1 MKQYLLFCLL
11 LCASW
16 SVQAQK
22 LHAVYEYIPSSVA
35 TFREHV
41 YFGDGIKM
49 AVRDS
54 LPVTADKGEGKNPE
68 GEMSTSFSLVLNTG
82 INYRNIVVQK
92 SNENELLEIRSIQGT
107 NYQVTDKFPPLQWN
121 TDYTSTDTL
130 GKYICHKATASYRG
144 TKLIAYYTNDIP
156 VPAGP
161 YKFGGLPGLIVMLYN
176 ESANPNYWMLKEV
189 SYPYEGSVPVDQGYI
204 HSLPKLSLQNYIIK
218 DDALVEEQMRMMQSK
233 MPAIEGITIE
243 RKRTRGTVEQIYEW
257 EQKGLREK

>member
-1 MKQYLLFCLL
+1 MKQYLLFGLL

-22 LHAVYEYIPSSVA
+22 LHAVYEYIPSAVA

-41 YFGDGIKM
+41 YFGDGVKM

-54 LPVTADKGEGKNPE
+54 VPVAADKGEGKSQD
-68 GEMSTSFSLVLNTG
+68 GEMFSSFSLVLQTDK
-82 INYRNIVVQK
+82 NYRNIVVQK
-92 SNENELLEIRSIQGT
+92 NNENDLLEIRSMQGK
-107 NYQVTDKFPPLQWN
+107 NYQVTDKFPQLQWN
-121 TDYTSTDTL
+121 TDYTSTDTI

-176 ESANPNYWMLKEV
+176 ESANPNYWTLKEV
-189 SYPYEGSVPVDQGYI
+189 SYPYEGSIPVDQGYI
-204 HSLPKLSLQNYIIK
+204 YSLPKLSLQNYIK
-218 DDALVEEQMRMMQSK
+218 KNDALVEEQMRIMESK
-233 MPAIEGITIE
+233 MPAMEGVTIE
-243 RKRTRGTVEQIYEW
+243 RKKVRGTVEQVYEW
-257 EQKGLREK
+257 EEKSLREK